1 MPPTTLTRVDVVA
14 LVPGAVGLALSPL
27 TVASV
32 VFLLGHRRGYG
43 SAMACATGWITTIAV
58 ALVVAVLVGE
68 RLPART
74 GAGGTPVEAL
84 VALGAGVVL
93 LALAVWQWSVRR
105 LPDGSPASSRWS
117 AAMESIGPRRAFGV
131 GVLWFVSSPKALVL
145 ALGAGLAFGDADPA
159 AAETVVAG
167 ALFVLVGGS
176 TAFLPI
182 VLAVTLGA
190 RARRA
195 LAAMRGWIGR
205 WGSVFL
211 VVVLVLLAVVQLV
224 TGAVGLLA

>member
-1 MPPTTLTRVDVVA
+1 VDVVA

-43 SAMACATGWITTIAV
+43 AAVACATGWITTIAV

-93 LALAVWQWSVRR
+93 LALA
-105 LPDGSPASSRWS
+105 
-117 AAMESIGPRRAFGV
+117 
-131 GVLWFVSSPKALVL
+131 
-145 ALGAGLAFGDADPA
+145 
-159 AAETVVAG
+159 
-167 ALFVLVGGS
+167 
-176 TAFLPI
+176 
-182 VLAVTLGA
+182 
-190 RARRA
+190 
-195 LAAMRGWIGR
+195 AMRGWIAR

-211 VVVLVLLAVVQLV
+211 VVVLVLLAVLQLV